1 MCTLRGI
8 ETLDLVF
15 QSWCHEF
22 VIDAGVHEGESLYV
36 CWRDLHKHRKTTA
49 VMHAGRIPITAPH
62 ELQLLR
68 SRRGKHA
75 AFSLSFQ
82 TICLACHNKEQA
94 KQCCK
99 EKHFPPWLH
108 KQVDETAKNCV
119 QLVSSCLSIR
129 LKLLFMSEP
138 WNKPSTLTFLS
149 PYSDLFIYFPFLFP
163 CLSFLSINWPW
174 WLNMQAI

>member
-1 MCTLRGI
+1 MSLSLTS
-8 ETLDLVF
+8 VF
-15 QSWCHEF
+15 TRVNRCMS
-22 VIDAGVHEGESLYV
+22 AGEIYTSTE
-36 CWRDLHKHRKTTA
+36 K
-49 VMHAGRIPITAPH
+49 
-62 ELQLLR
+62 QLLSCMLVAYQLQPR
-68 SRRGKHA
+68 MNCSCWGVGEVNMLHSACPSKRFALHV
-75 AFSLSFQ
+75 
-82 TICLACHNKEQA
+82 TIKNKRNSVV
-94 KQCCK
+94 K

-119 QLVSSCLSIR
+119 QLVSSYLSIR

>member
-1 MCTLRGI
+1 MSLSLTS
-8 ETLDLVF
+8 VF
-15 QSWCHEF
+15 TRVNRCMS
-22 VIDAGVHEGESLYV
+22 AGEIYTSTE
-36 CWRDLHKHRKTTA
+36 K
-49 VMHAGRIPITAPH
+49 
-62 ELQLLR
+62 QLLSCMLVAYQLQPR
-68 SRRGKHA
+68 MNCSCWGVGEVNMLHSACPSKRFALHV
-75 AFSLSFQ
+75 
-82 TICLACHNKEQA
+82 TIKNKRNSVV
-94 KQCCK
+94 K

-119 QLVSSCLSIR
+119 QLVSSYLSIR

-149 PYSDLFIYFPFLFP
+149 LYSDLFIYFPFPFP

>member
-1 MCTLRGI
+1 MSLSLTS
-8 ETLDLVF
+8 VF
-15 QSWCHEF
+15 TRANRCMS
-22 VIDAGVHEGESLYV
+22 AGEIYTSTE
-36 CWRDLHKHRKTTA
+36 K
-49 VMHAGRIPITAPH
+49 
-62 ELQLLR
+62 QLLSCMLVAYQLQPR
-68 SRRGKHA
+68 MNCSCWGVGEVNMLHSACPSKRFALHV
-75 AFSLSFQ
+75 
-82 TICLACHNKEQA
+82 TIKNKRNSVV
-94 KQCCK
+94 K

-119 QLVSSCLSIR
+119 QLVSSYLSIR

>member
-1 MCTLRGI
+1 MSLSLTS
-8 ETLDLVF
+8 VF
-15 QSWCHEF
+15 TRANRCMS
-22 VIDAGVHEGESLYV
+22 AGEIYTSTE
-36 CWRDLHKHRKTTA
+36 K
-49 VMHAGRIPITAPH
+49 
-62 ELQLLR
+62 QLLSCMLVAYQLQPR
-68 SRRGKHA
+68 MNCSCWGVGEVNMLHSACSSKRFALHV
-75 AFSLSFQ
+75 
-82 TICLACHNKEQA
+82 TIKNKRNSVV
-94 KQCCK
+94 K

-149 PYSDLFIYFPFLFP
+149 PSSDVFIYFPFPFP

>member
-1 MCTLRGI
+1 MSLSLTP
-8 ETLDLVF
+8 VF
-15 QSWCHEF
+15 TRANRCMS
-22 VIDAGVHEGESLYV
+22 AGEIYTSTE
-36 CWRDLHKHRKTTA
+36 K
-49 VMHAGRIPITAPH
+49 
-62 ELQLLR
+62 QLLSCMLVAYQLQPR
-68 SRRGKHA
+68 MNCSCWGVGEVNMLHSACPSKRFALHV
-75 AFSLSFQ
+75 
-82 TICLACHNKEQA
+82 TIKNKRNSVV
-94 KQCCK
+94 K

-119 QLVSSCLSIR
+119 QLVSSYLSIR

>member
-1 MCTLRGI
+1 MSLSLTP
-8 ETLDLVF
+8 VF
-15 QSWCHEF
+15 TRANRCMS
-22 VIDAGVHEGESLYV
+22 AGEIYTSTE
-36 CWRDLHKHRKTTA
+36 K
-49 VMHAGRIPITAPH
+49 
-62 ELQLLR
+62 QLLSCMLVAYQLQPR
-68 SRRGKHA
+68 MNCSCWGVGEVNMLHSACSSKRFALHV
-75 AFSLSFQ
+75 
-82 TICLACHNKEQA
+82 TIKNKRNSVV
-94 KQCCK
+94 K

-119 QLVSSCLSIR
+119 QLVSSYLSIR

>member
-1 MCTLRGI
+1 MSLSLTS
-8 ETLDLVF
+8 VF
-15 QSWCHEF
+15 TRANRCMS
-22 VIDAGVHEGESLYV
+22 AGEIYTSTE
-36 CWRDLHKHRKTTA
+36 K
-49 VMHAGRIPITAPH
+49 
-62 ELQLLR
+62 QLLSCMPVAYQLQPR
-68 SRRGKHA
+68 MNCSCWGVGEVNMLHSACPSKRFALHV
-75 AFSLSFQ
+75 
-82 TICLACHNKEQA
+82 TIKNKRNSVV
-94 KQCCK
+94 K

-119 QLVSSCLSIR
+119 QLVSSYLSIR

>member
-1 MCTLRGI
+1 MSLSLTP
-8 ETLDLVF
+8 VF
-15 QSWCHEF
+15 TRANRCMS
-22 VIDAGVHEGESLYV
+22 AGEIYTSTE
-36 CWRDLHKHRKTTA
+36 K
-49 VMHAGRIPITAPH
+49 
-62 ELQLLR
+62 QLLSCMLVAYQLQPR
-68 SRRGKHA
+68 MNCSCWGVGEVNMLHSACPSKRFALHV
-75 AFSLSFQ
+75 
-82 TICLACHNKEQA
+82 TIKNKQNSVV
-94 KQCCK
+94 K

-119 QLVSSCLSIR
+119 QLVSSYLSIR

>member
-1 MCTLRGI
+1 MSLSLTS
-8 ETLDLVF
+8 VF
-15 QSWCHEF
+15 TRVNRCMS
-22 VIDAGVHEGESLYV
+22 AGEIYTSTE
-36 CWRDLHKHRKTTA
+36 K
-49 VMHAGRIPITAPH
+49 
-62 ELQLLR
+62 QLLSCMLVAYQLQPR
-68 SRRGKHA
+68 MNCSCWGVGEVNMLHSACPSKRFALHV
-75 AFSLSFQ
+75 
-82 TICLACHNKEQA
+82 TIKNKRNSVV
-94 KQCCK
+94 K

-129 LKLLFMSEP
+129 LKLLFMSEL

-149 PYSDLFIYFPFLFP
+149 PYSDLFIYFPFPFP

>member
-1 MCTLRGI
+1 MSLSLTS
-8 ETLDLVF
+8 VF
-15 QSWCHEF
+15 TRANRCMS
-22 VIDAGVHEGESLYV
+22 AGEIYTSTE
-36 CWRDLHKHRKTTA
+36 K
-49 VMHAGRIPITAPH
+49 
-62 ELQLLR
+62 QLLSCMLVAYQLQPR
-68 SRRGKHA
+68 MNCSCWGVGEVNMLHSACPSKRFALHV
-75 AFSLSFQ
+75 
-82 TICLACHNKEQA
+82 TIKNKRNSVV
-94 KQCCK
+94 K

-149 PYSDLFIYFPFLFP
+149 LYSDLFIYFPFPFP

>member
-1 MCTLRGI
+1 MSLSLTS
-8 ETLDLVF
+8 VF
-15 QSWCHEF
+15 TRANRCMS
-22 VIDAGVHEGESLYV
+22 AGEIYTSTE
-36 CWRDLHKHRKTTA
+36 K
-49 VMHAGRIPITAPH
+49 
-62 ELQLLR
+62 QLLSCMLVAYQLQPR
-68 SRRGKHA
+68 MNCSCWGVGEVNMLHSACPSKRFALHV
-75 AFSLSFQ
+75 
-82 TICLACHNKEQA
+82 TIKNKRNSVV
-94 KQCCK
+94 K

-119 QLVSSCLSIR
+119 QLVSSYLSIR

-149 PYSDLFIYFPFLFP
+149 PYSDLFIYFPFPFP

>member
-1 MCTLRGI
+1 MSLSLTS
-8 ETLDLVF
+8 VF
-15 QSWCHEF
+15 TRANRCMS
-22 VIDAGVHEGESLYV
+22 AGEIYTSTE
-36 CWRDLHKHRKTTA
+36 K
-49 VMHAGRIPITAPH
+49 
-62 ELQLLR
+62 QLLSCMLVAYQLQPR
-68 SRRGKHA
+68 MNCSCWGVGEVNMLHSACPSKRFALHV
-75 AFSLSFQ
+75 
-82 TICLACHNKEQA
+82 TIKNKWNSVV
-94 KQCCK
+94 K

-149 PYSDLFIYFPFLFP
+149 PYSDLFIYFSFPFP

>member
-1 MCTLRGI
+1 MSLSLTS
-8 ETLDLVF
+8 VF
-15 QSWCHEF
+15 TRANRCMS
-22 VIDAGVHEGESLYV
+22 AGEIYTSTE
-36 CWRDLHKHRKTTA
+36 K
-49 VMHAGRIPITAPH
+49 
-62 ELQLLR
+62 QLLSCMLVAYQLQPR
-68 SRRGKHA
+68 MNCSCWGVGEVNMLHSACPSKRFALHV
-75 AFSLSFQ
+75 
-82 TICLACHNKEQA
+82 TIKNKRNSVV
-94 KQCCK
+94 K

>member
-1 MCTLRGI
+1 MSLSLTS
-8 ETLDLVF
+8 VF
-15 QSWCHEF
+15 TRANRCMS
-22 VIDAGVHEGESLYV
+22 AGEIYTSTE
-36 CWRDLHKHRKTTA
+36 K
-49 VMHAGRIPITAPH
+49 
-62 ELQLLR
+62 QLLSCMLVAYQLQPR
-68 SRRGKHA
+68 MNCSCWGVGEVNMLHSACSSKRFALHV
-75 AFSLSFQ
+75 
-82 TICLACHNKEQA
+82 TIKNKRNSVV
-94 KQCCK
+94 K

-149 PYSDLFIYFPFLFP
+149 PYSDLFIYFPFPFP